1 MPVLK
6 KTMFR
11 EYDLRGRES
20 EDELNDTSVYHVAKG
35 FAVFLHKKNITDCVV
50 GHDARGTS
58 EGFHQSVIKALTES
72 GINVHDIGTVTTP
85 MSYWAQYYLKV
96 KGLVCITASHNP
108 VGWNGVKLGT
118 DYSYT
123 LLTAELQEVY
133 DTIVKEDYM
142 TADKPGTVTKHDIVD
157 AYIKDLLSRAAITK
171 KFRILVNTGNGTAG
185 PVYVKALK
193 EAGQDI
199 VEHFTNVDPLYP
211 NYTPNPDGTA
221 MMEDT
226 GKQTVDNKC
235 DFGFAFDGDGDRL
248 GMVDDTGAIIW
259 PDRYIILLSR
269 LVLSKHPGAKIVF
282 DVKVSEALPEDIA
295 AHGGVPIMWKTGHS
309 YIKAKLA
316 EEKAA
321 MAGEMSG
328 HIFFVDD
335 FYGFDDGLFAAL
347 KVLEYLSTQ
356 DKKLS
361 EIIADTPYYVST
373 PTIQVKTTDEDK
385 YDVVEKLTKEFKD
398 EGYKVVDIN
407 GARVYLDGGW
417 GLVRAS
423 SNTPTLVLRFEA
435 KTQENLDKIMQIFKD
450 KLAKF
455 PIVSKDWDMTGH

>member
-20 EDELNDTSVYHVAKG
+20 DDELNDDSIYHIGRG
-35 FAVFLHKKNITDCVV
+35 FGKYLVDRGITECVV

-58 EGFHQSVIKALTES
+58 EGFHKQVIKALTES

-85 MSYWAQYYLKV
+85 LSYWAQYFLNV

-108 VGWNGVKLGT
+108 VGWNGVKLG
-118 DYSYT
+118 DDLSHT
-123 LLTAELQEVY
+123 LLTKELQDVY
-133 DTIVKEDYM
+133 ETIVKEDYV
-142 TADKPGTVTKHDIVD
+142 TAEKPGTVTKHEVIEP
-157 AYIKDLLSRAAITK
+157 YIKDLLSRAKITK
-171 KFRILVNTGNGTAG
+171 KFKILVNTGNGTAG
-185 PVYVKALK
+185 PIYVKALK
-193 EAGQDI
+193 DAGQDI
-199 VEHFTNVDPLYP
+199 VEHFTNVDPAYP

-226 GKQTVDNKC
+226 GKQTVDNHC

-248 GMVDDTGAIIW
+248 GMVDEKGNTIW
-259 PDRYIILLSR
+259 PDRYISLLSR

-321 MAGEMSG
+321 LAGEMSG

-347 KVLEYLSTQ
+347 KFLEYLSTQ
-356 DKKLS
+356 NMALS
-361 EIIADTPYYVST
+361 EIIATTPYYVST
-373 PTIQVKTTDEDK
+373 PTIQVQAGDEKK
-385 YDVVEKLTKEFKD
+385 YDVVNELTKEFKD
-398 EGYKVVDIN
+398 EGYKVIDIN
-407 GARVYLDGGW
+407 GARVYMDGGW

-435 KTQENLDKIMQIFKD
+435 KTQEQLDKIMETFHK
-450 KLAKF
+450 KLDRYDF
-455 PIVSKDWDMTGH
+455 VSKNWDSTGH